1 MWSIKRTWGGG
12 SADRT
17 RVKHLSVY
25 LSVCL
30 SVRLCVSISVRHLSQ
45 LVRVV
50 IELFTK
56 RHKSHCRRHRSRR
69 SATQTPLKP
78 TVMISN
84 LQLICVLLLLHA
96 ICRSASIQPF
106 CWFFKTSQVAL
117 SYSSRHNNNN
127 NNIDNF
133 SLPTFP

>member
-1 MWSIKRTWGGG
+1 MVDQTNVARGGG
-12 SADRT
+12 SRQDTCQAP
-17 RVKHLSVY
+17 VCLSVY
-25 LSVCL
+25 LSV
-30 SVRLCVSISVRHLSQ
+30 CVSISVRHLSQ